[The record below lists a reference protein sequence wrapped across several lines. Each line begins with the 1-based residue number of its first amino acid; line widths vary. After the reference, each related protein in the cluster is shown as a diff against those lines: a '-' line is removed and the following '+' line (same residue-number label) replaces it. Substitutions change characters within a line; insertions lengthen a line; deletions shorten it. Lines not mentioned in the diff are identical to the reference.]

1 MLEVDKFSRVPIY
14 EQIIAEIE
22 RMILS
27 GELSPKDAL
36 PSVRQLSVELSVNPN
51 TLQKAYTELE
61 SRGLCFSVP
70 GSGRY
75 VSEKAPD
82 ILRAQ
87 KRSGLSEIERM
98 ARELRECGIE
108 KDEVIAAVNKA
119 YEGGLS

>member
-108 KDEVIAAVNKA
+108 KDEIIAAVNKA